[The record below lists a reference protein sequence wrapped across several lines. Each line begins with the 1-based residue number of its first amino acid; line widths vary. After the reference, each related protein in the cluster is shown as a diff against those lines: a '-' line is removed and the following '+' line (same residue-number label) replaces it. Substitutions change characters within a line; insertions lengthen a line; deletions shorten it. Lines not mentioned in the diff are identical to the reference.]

1 LADGPAAR
9 GYAIVPFYLLGS
21 FALLLHA
28 TLGIPVGDAAK
39 PKVLV
44 VVHMEGRAASDP
56 KLAAEAAAFARDI
69 WRPHVDVAFS
79 RAGDI
84 RRTIEVDQLELVITD
99 EILPRQPDEAS
110 GLGWIQ
116 FVNNQPSQRITVS
129 MAAAEQLMASSSW
142 SGTPLTTLPPSV
154 RRQFVVRALGRT
166 IAHEMGHYL
175 MRSKEH
181 GRRGLMR
188 DHFTADEIMA
198 MQYLK
203 DRLEGDDLKRLS
215 GRLNEYAAAMAGSRP
230 PA

>member
-1 LADGPAAR
+1 M
-9 GYAIVPFYLLGS
+9 PFYLLGS

-28 TLGIPVGDAAK
+28 TLGIPVGDAAR

-44 VVHMEGRAASDP
+44 VVHMEGRAAADP
-56 KLAAEAAAFARDI
+56 KLVAEAAAFARDI
-69 WRPHVDVAFS
+69 WRPHVDVAFG
-79 RAGDI
+79 RVGDI
-84 RRTIEVDQLELVITD
+84 RRTIEVDQLDLVITD
-99 EILPRQPDEAS
+99 QILPDQRDEAS

-116 FVNNQPSQRITVS
+116 FVNDHPSPRLTVS
-129 MAAAEQLMASSSW
+129 MAAAERLMGNSSW
-142 SGTPLTTLPPSV
+142 SGTPFRTLPPNA
-154 RRQFVVRALGRT
+154 RRQFIVRALGRT

-181 GRRGLMR
+181 SRRGLMR

-198 MQYLK
+198 GRYLK
-203 DRLEGDDLKRLS
+203 DRLEAADLQRLN